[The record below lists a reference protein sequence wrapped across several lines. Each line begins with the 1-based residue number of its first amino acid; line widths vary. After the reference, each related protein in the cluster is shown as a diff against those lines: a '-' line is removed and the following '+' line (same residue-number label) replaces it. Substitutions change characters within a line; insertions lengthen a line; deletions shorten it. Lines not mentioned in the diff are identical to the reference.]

1 MQEKRSTEKC
11 LKEFYDSDVGRLVK
25 RHADNHPAM
34 AALVSRAARSCGLDR
49 LAGGAK
55 RAVGTNEG
63 FRKVKRL
70 PDLSSF
76 VRLRNATTVN
86 ARRPATRA
94 RAMQCASVQAVGPA
108 CTDAVHDPREPAALL
123 PLGRLRRHPSGHQGG
138 GPVGSRVRHR
148 QAMRPVCRVV
158 LTRWPLLSSSS
169 LCSQAL

>member
-1 MQEKRSTEKC
+1 VVTVQEKGSTEKC

-94 RAMQCASVQAVGPA
+94 R
-108 CTDAVHDPREPAALL
+108 D
-123 PLGRLRRHPSGHQGG
+123 
-138 GPVGSRVRHR
+138 
-148 QAMRPVCRVV
+148 AMRIGAS
-158 LTRWPLLSSSS
+158 RWAGLHR
-169 LCSQAL
+169 CCA